1 MDAARELTEARRE
14 IGGNNPPTALESAA
28 ELTATANGWLA
39 DRPEFTDA
47 ATAKEAGEFVEKL
60 RASKKGLAAAQKAD
74 LAPHEQALAGVK
86 AAYRDPASQL
96 EAALSAL
103 LARSGAWLTK
113 ERDRIAAETAAKEAE
128 ARRLREEADRL
139 ERERVEAAQRAED
152 EKRRIADA
160 ETSTADEEQAEVE
173 RQEVIE
179 AGIRA
184 AEAARIAKA
193 AEKVAEKKPETAA
206 IKSAPS
212 QRAVTLRTYW
222 TAAVTDE
229 TAAIE
234 SYKDHPTVR
243 KAALAAA
250 LQVANEAARTT
261 KDEKAAPPGFRFIKD
276 QRAL

>member
-103 LARSGAWLTK
+103 LARSSAWLTK

-139 ERERVEAAQRAED
+139 ERERVAAAQRAED

-173 RQEVIE
+173 RQEVID

-184 AEAARIAKA
+184 AEAARIAAA

-261 KDEKAAPPGFRFIKD
+261 KDEKAAPAGFRFIKD

>member
-39 DRPEFTDA
+39 DRPEITDA
-47 ATAKEAGEFVEKL
+47 GMAQEAGEIVEKL
-60 RASKKGLAAAQKAD
+60 RTSKKGLAAAQKAD
-74 LAPHEQALAGVK
+74 LAPHDQAIADVK
-86 AAYRDPASQL
+86 TAYREPTSQL
-96 EAALSAL
+96 ESALSAL
-103 LARSGAWLTK
+103 LSKSGAWLTK

-139 ERERVEAAQRAED
+139 ERERVAAAQRAED

-193 AEKVAEKKPETAA
+193 AERVAEKKPETAA

-250 LQVANEAARTT
+250 LQVANEAARAT